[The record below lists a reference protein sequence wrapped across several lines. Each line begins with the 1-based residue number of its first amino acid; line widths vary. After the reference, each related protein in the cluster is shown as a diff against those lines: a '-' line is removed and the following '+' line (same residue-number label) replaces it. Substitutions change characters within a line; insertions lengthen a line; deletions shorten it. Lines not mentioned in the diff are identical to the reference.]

1 MELIILAA
9 GKGSR
14 IFNNIKKNKC
24 LINING
30 KSLIEKII
38 YDANNLKIFNK
49 IKVVVGYK
57 KDNIKKELKKYKIEY
72 IYNKD
77 FSNKEMLHSLKLGIQ
92 KSKEDAIITYSD
104 IIYSK
109 KIFTQIYKSRQKN
122 KFILPIK
129 KNWKGVWIKRKKAIL
144 DDCESLL
151 YDKNFHLKE
160 IGNPIKSPN
169 DPMGQ
174 FMGIFFIPKKK
185 IKRTVQLINLNKKN
199 KKMHTTNF
207 LNYLAKNNE
216 KIYNIPLYSNWYEFD
231 DYQDYLGFFRK

>member
-92 KSKEDAIITYSD
+92 KSKEDVIITYSD

-109 KIFTQIYKSRQKN
+109 KIFTQILK
-122 KFILPIK
+122 ILMTHKDI
-129 KNWKGVWIKRKKAIL
+129 
-144 DDCESLL
+144 
-151 YDKNFHLKE
+151 
-160 IGNPIKSPN
+160 
-169 DPMGQ
+169 
-174 FMGIFFIPKKK
+174 
-185 IKRTVQLINLNKKN
+185 
-199 KKMHTTNF
+199 
-207 LNYLAKNNE
+207 
-216 KIYNIPLYSNWYEFD
+216 
-231 DYQDYLGFFRK
+231 